1 MTKKQRYCYPKV
13 RDNAQII
20 PNLNNFLKKTY
31 HYAIIPKKDILLYS
45 LKNTD
50 RYAKRKILQY

>member
-20 PNLNNFLKKTY
+20 PNLNNFLKKN
-31 HYAIIPKKDILLYS
+31 IS
-45 LKNTD
+45 LRNNPQK
-50 RYAKRKILQY
+50 RYTFVFSKEYR